1 MKWFEFSSVIKII
14 RLIRVHRISSISI
27 QFAFASLDHVDEEGE
42 GLFLHDRDGLEMSH
56 DAL

>member
-1 MKWFEFSSVIKII
+1 MIEII